1 MRWRAIMEVMAAL
14 CGFVLLGLAVGL
26 GFQCSSP

>member
-1 MRWRAIMEVMAAL
+1 MRWRPFTEVMAKL

-26 GFQCSSP
+26 GFRCSP